1 MLHIPNMEPI
11 TPFKSGR
18 TPPART
24 LFERLAKS
32 SRPDLAEAALRELL
46 SRTSPDKVRPQD
58 VRAIFEEHHVSSG
71 EINALR
77 HRMWK
82 SAFCVF
88 AADSFITAEEHGYL
102 ESLRSLL
109 NIGSD
114 FAMQVEDEILLP
126 KFKDAVKNALADRH
140 VSDAEKAEL
149 SQLAANLRLSPSR
162 ANDELRK
169 ASLAAINQLWDEA
182 NADNRIDPD
191 EAVKLRAASE
201 NLGIGFADAAESR
214 IKFAEMF
221 HQIGIAPQLPTVAT
235 DLNLSSGEQVH
246 LKCDAQWL
254 EMRKERGYDV
264 LKEIDRGVVHITS
277 RRVLFQGHGK
287 TTSLEYSKI
296 IDIELFRDA
305 VLLKKQSGRNP
316 YLGID
321 PVELVSVVYLLL
333 RRLMAG
339 DAWFGQ
345 LLPAEAPD
353 EPPHEETPAPPKPI
367 TLEPK
372 DPADKRLER
381 LLSELDSM
389 VGLEP
394 VKKEIRTLVNLAR
407 VRKMREKEGMR
418 VPPASY
424 HMVFSGPP
432 GTGKTTVGR
441 LVGGILNSIGILA
454 SGHQIEVDRA
464 ELVAGYVGQTAIKTD
479 AAVKKALG
487 GVLFIDEAYS
497 LAASQSGEDF
507 GREAIETLL
516 KLMEDNRDNLV
527 VIAAGY
533 RDRMEDFLASNP
545 GLQSRFA
552 RYIDFPDY
560 SALELAQIFR
570 HLCFDAHYE
579 LSEKADQA
587 IDDLFLELYTRK
599 GTNFGNARLV
609 RNLFEETI
617 ANQANRLATLESPS
631 RKDLESLESDDIP
644 TASGTVKY

>member
-1 MLHIPNMEPI
+1 MESL
-11 TPFKSGR
+11 TPFKPSR

-32 SRPDLAEAALRELL
+32 SRPDLAEAALRDLL

-58 VRAIFEEHHVSSG
+58 VRTIFEEHFVSSD
-71 EINALR
+71 EVNALR
-77 HRMWK
+77 HKMWK
-82 SAFCVF
+82 SAFSVF
-88 AADSFITAEEHGYL
+88 AADSFISAEEHGYL

-114 FAMQVEDEILLP
+114 FAMQVEEEILLP
-126 KFKDAVKNALADRH
+126 KFRDAVKNALADRH
-140 VSDAEKAEL
+140 VSEAEKEQL
-149 SQLAANLRLSPSR
+149 SQLAANIRLSPTR
-162 ANDELRK
+162 ANEELRK

-191 EAVKLRAASE
+191 EALKLRASSE
-201 NLGIGFADAAESR
+201 NLGIGFADAAENR
-214 IKFAEMF
+214 IKLGEMF
-221 HQIGIAPQLPTVAT
+221 HQIGVAPQLPSVPT
-235 DLNLSSGEQVH
+235 DLNLLSGEQVH
-246 LKCDAQWL
+246 LKCNAQWL
-254 EMRKERGYDV
+254 EMRKDRGYDV
-264 LKEIDRGVVHITS
+264 LKEIDRGLVHITS

-287 TTSLEYSKI
+287 TTSLDYSKI

-305 VLLKKQSGRNP
+305 VLLKKQAGRNP
-316 YLGID
+316 YLGIE
-321 PVELVSVVYLLL
+321 PVELVSVAYLLL

-345 LLPAEAPD
+345 IASTETVD
-353 EPPHEETPAPPKPI
+353 EPASQEIASPPKPI
-367 TLEPK
+367 TLEKK
-372 DPADKRLER
+372 DPTDKRLDR
-381 LLSELDSM
+381 LLSELDAM

-407 VRKMREKEGMR
+407 VRRMRVKEGMR

-441 LVGGILNSIGILA
+441 LVGGILNSLGILA
-454 SGHQIEVDRA
+454 SGHQVEVDRA

-497 LAASQSGEDF
+497 LAANQSGEDF

-560 SALELAQIFR
+560 SPIELAQIFR
-570 HLCFDAHYE
+570 RLAFDAHYE
-579 LSEKADQA
+579 LSEKADRA
-587 IDDLFLELYTRK
+587 VDDLFATLYARK
-599 GTNFGNARLV
+599 STTFGNARLV
-609 RNLFEETI
+609 RNIFEETI
-617 ANQANRLATLESPS
+617 ANQANRLATLESPT
-631 RKDLESLESDDIP
+631 REDLERLDAEDVPLATTSR
-644 TASGTVKY
+644 

>member
-1 MLHIPNMEPI
+1 
-11 TPFKSGR
+11 
-18 TPPART
+18 
-24 LFERLAKS
+24 
-32 SRPDLAEAALRELL
+32 
-46 SRTSPDKVRPQD
+46 
-58 VRAIFEEHHVSSG
+58 
-71 EINALR
+71 
-77 HRMWK
+77 
-82 SAFCVF
+82 
-88 AADSFITAEEHGYL
+88 
-102 ESLRSLL
+102 
-109 NIGSD
+109 
-114 FAMQVEDEILLP
+114 VEDEVLLP
-126 KFKDAVKNALADRH
+126 KFQEAVKNALADREL
-140 VSDAEKAEL
+140 SESEKAQL

-162 ANDELRK
+162 ANEELRK

-191 EAVKLRAASE
+191 EAPKLRGASQ
-201 NLGIGFADAAESR
+201 NLGIGFGTDADNR
-214 IKFAEMF
+214 IKLGEMF
-221 HQIGIAPQLPTVAT
+221 HQIGIAPQLPTIPS
-235 DLNLSSGEQVH
+235 DLNLLSGEQVH
-246 LKCDAQWL
+246 LKCNATWL
-254 EMRKERGYDV
+254 EMRKDRGYDV
-264 LKEIDRGVVHITS
+264 LKEIDRGIVHITS

-287 TTSLEYSKI
+287 TTSLDYSKI
-296 IDIELFRDA
+296 IDLELFRDA

-316 YLGID
+316 YLGIE

-333 RRLMAG
+333 RRLLAG

-345 LLPAEAPD
+345 VAGADKPD
-353 EPPHEETPAPPKPI
+353 EPPTEQNGPPKPI
-367 TLEPK
+367 TLDKK

-381 LLSELDSM
+381 LLSELDAM

-407 VRKMREKEGMR
+407 VRRMRKKEGMR

-441 LVGGILNSIGILA
+441 LVGGILNSLGILA
-454 SGHQIEVDRA
+454 SGHQVEVDRA

-497 LAASQSGEDF
+497 LAGNQSGEDF

-560 SALELAQIFR
+560 SASELSQIFR
-570 HLCFDAHYE
+570 RLAFDAHYE

-587 IDDLFLELYTRK
+587 VDDLFTALYNRK
-599 GTNFGNARLV
+599 GANFGNARLV
-609 RNLFEETI
+609 RNLFEETL
-617 ANQANRLATLESPS
+617 ANQANRLAALESPT
-631 RKDLESLESDDIP
+631 RDDLERLEADDIP
-644 TASGTVKY
+644 SPKGA